1 MLPDFLYA
9 LCCYGDILCNIISSS
24 LVFFCTLFI
33 ARQKLMN
40 RLRFVLNSKSQLKP
54 ARIHTNANHINIV
67 RLSTFNGCLNRQTI
81 IEYCFI
87 IFSSSI
93 LLVYD
98 CNKLLLYYIDR
109 GGVKKVLGILKK
121 FFCLLFC
128 PSCHLDSALLHLD
141 EGFRPMLL
149 KSKTARKEHK
159 CSFLA
164 VSAFTRA

>member
-1 MLPDFLYA
+1 MFTKWNKRMIHLDFLLFFLYA
-9 LCCYGDILCNIISSS
+9 LCCCGDILCNIISSS

-40 RLRFVLNSKSQLKP
+40 RLKFVLNSESQLKP

-67 RLSTFNGCLNRQTI
+67 RPITFSGCLNRQPI

-121 FFCLLFC
+121 FYLSLLDCKFTIHFPLLLD
-128 PSCHLDSALLHLD
+128 PSLSTNPSS
-141 EGFRPMLL
+141 R
-149 KSKTARKEHK
+149 KS
-159 CSFLA
+159 FII
-164 VSAFTRA
+164 F